1 MKLLEIKRG
10 DRNMKISSN
19 KITASEEIDVQSNR
33 GYLLQCIE
41 DGVLDKDV
49 VIDELLA
56 YISESDAENI
66 INTLEL
72 EYVEEYD
79 EY

>member
-1 MKLLEIKRG
+1 
-10 DRNMKISSN
+10 MKISSN

-41 DGVLDKDV
+41 DGILDKDV
-49 VIDELLA
+49 LIDELLT

-72 EYVEEYD
+72 EYIEEYD

>member
-1 MKLLEIKRG
+1 
-10 DRNMKISSN
+10 MKISSN
-19 KITASEEIDVQSNR
+19 KIQASEGIDAQSNIE
-33 GYLLQCIE
+33 YLLQCIE
-41 DGVLDKDV
+41 DGILDKDV
-49 VIDELLA
+49 LIDELLA

-72 EYVEEYD
+72 DYVEEYD

>member
-1 MKLLEIKRG
+1 
-10 DRNMKISSN
+10 MKISSN
-19 KITASEEIDVQSNR
+19 KITASEGIDVQSNR

-49 VIDELLA
+49 LIDELLV

>member
-1 MKLLEIKRG
+1 
-10 DRNMKISSN
+10 MKISSN

-49 VIDELLA
+49 LIDELLA

-66 INTLEL
+66 INTFEL

>member
-1 MKLLEIKRG
+1 
-10 DRNMKISSN
+10 MKISSN

-49 VIDELLA
+49 LIDELLA

-66 INTLEL
+66 INTFEL
-72 EYVEEYD
+72 KYVEEYD

>member
-1 MKLLEIKRG
+1 
-10 DRNMKISSN
+10 MKISSN

-33 GYLLQCIE
+33 RYLLQCIE

-49 VIDELLA
+49 LIDELLA

-66 INTLEL
+66 INTFEL
-72 EYVEEYD
+72 EYVEGYD

>member
-1 MKLLEIKRG
+1 
-10 DRNMKISSN
+10 MKISSN

-41 DGVLDKDV
+41 DGILDKDV
-49 VIDELLA
+49 LIDELLA

-72 EYVEEYD
+72 EYIEEYD
-79 EY
+79 KY

>member
-1 MKLLEIKRG
+1 
-10 DRNMKISSN
+10 MKISSN
-19 KITASEEIDVQSNR
+19 KITSSEEIHVQSNR

-49 VIDELLA
+49 LIDELLA

>member
-1 MKLLEIKRG
+1 
-10 DRNMKISSN
+10 MKISKQS
-19 KITASEEIDVQSNR
+19 IQASEGIDVQSNT

-49 VIDELLA
+49 LIDELLA
-56 YISESDAENI
+56 YISENDAENI

-72 EYVEEYD
+72 EYIEEYD

>member
-1 MKLLEIKRG
+1 
-10 DRNMKISSN
+10 MKISSN
-19 KITASEEIDVQSNR
+19 KITASEEIDVQSSR
-33 GYLLQCIE
+33 EYLLQCIE

-49 VIDELLA
+49 LIDELLA

-66 INTLEL
+66 INTFEL

>member
-1 MKLLEIKRG
+1 
-10 DRNMKISSN
+10 MKISKQSLQ
-19 KITASEEIDVQSNR
+19 ASEDIDVQSNR

-49 VIDELLA
+49 LIDELLA

>member
-1 MKLLEIKRG
+1 
-10 DRNMKISSN
+10 MKISSN

-49 VIDELLA
+49 VINELLA

-72 EYVEEYD
+72 EYIEEYD

>member
-1 MKLLEIKRG
+1 
-10 DRNMKISSN
+10 MKISSN

-33 GYLLQCIE
+33 EYLLQCIE
-41 DGVLDKDV
+41 DGILDKDV
-49 VIDELLA
+49 LIDELLA

>member
-1 MKLLEIKRG
+1 
-10 DRNMKISSN
+10 MKISKQS
-19 KITASEEIDVQSNR
+19 IQASEEIDVQSNR

-41 DGVLDKDV
+41 DGVLDKNV
-49 VIDELLA
+49 LIAELLA

-72 EYVEEYD
+72 EYIEEYD

>member
-1 MKLLEIKRG
+1 
-10 DRNMKISSN
+10 MKISSN
-19 KITASEEIDVQSNR
+19 KIQASEGIDAQSNT

-49 VIDELLA
+49 LIDELLA

-72 EYVEEYD
+72 QYVEEYD

>member
-1 MKLLEIKRG
+1 
-10 DRNMKISSN
+10 MKISSN
-19 KITASEEIDVQSNR
+19 KITASEGIDVQSNR
-33 GYLLQCIE
+33 EYLLQCIE

-49 VIDELLA
+49 LIDELLA

>member
-1 MKLLEIKRG
+1 
-10 DRNMKISSN
+10 MKISSN
-19 KITASEEIDVQSNR
+19 KIQASEEIDVQSNR

-49 VIDELLA
+49 LIDELLA

-72 EYVEEYD
+72 EYVEEYN

>member
-1 MKLLEIKRG
+1 
-10 DRNMKISSN
+10 MKISSN

-41 DGVLDKDV
+41 DGILDKDIL
-49 VIDELLA
+49 IDELLA
-56 YISESDAENI
+56 YISESDAANI

>member
-1 MKLLEIKRG
+1 
-10 DRNMKISSN
+10 MKISSN

-41 DGVLDKDV
+41 DRVLDKDV
-49 VIDELLA
+49 LIDELLA

>member
-1 MKLLEIKRG
+1 
-10 DRNMKISSN
+10 MKISSN

-41 DGVLDKDV
+41 DGILDKDV
-49 VIDELLA
+49 LIDELLA

>member
-1 MKLLEIKRG
+1 
-10 DRNMKISSN
+10 MKISSN
-19 KITASEEIDVQSNR
+19 KIQTSEGIDVQSNR

-49 VIDELLA
+49 LIDELLA

>member
-1 MKLLEIKRG
+1 MR
-10 DRNMKISSN
+10 ISLN
-19 KITASEEIDVQSNR
+19 KITASEQIDVQSNR

-49 VIDELLA
+49 LIDELLA
-56 YISESDAENI
+56 YISESDVENI

-72 EYVEEYD
+72 KYIEEYD

>member
-1 MKLLEIKRG
+1 
-10 DRNMKISSN
+10 MKISSN

-33 GYLLQCIE
+33 GYLLQCVE

-49 VIDELLA
+49 LIDELLA

>member
-1 MKLLEIKRG
+1 
-10 DRNMKISSN
+10 MKISSN

-49 VIDELLA
+49 LIDELLA

>member
-1 MKLLEIKRG
+1 
-10 DRNMKISSN
+10 MKISSN
-19 KITASEEIDVQSNR
+19 KIQASEGIDVQSNT

-49 VIDELLA
+49 LIDELLA

-72 EYVEEYD
+72 EYIEEYD

>member
-1 MKLLEIKRG
+1 
-10 DRNMKISSN
+10 MKISSN

-33 GYLLQCIE
+33 EYLLQCIE
-41 DGVLDKDV
+41 DGILDKDV
-49 VIDELLA
+49 LIDELLA
-56 YISESDAENI
+56 HISESDAENI

>member
-1 MKLLEIKRG
+1 
-10 DRNMKISSN
+10 MKISSN
-19 KITASEEIDVQSNR
+19 KITASEEIDIQSNR

-49 VIDELLA
+49 LIDELLA

-66 INTLEL
+66 INTFEL

>member
-1 MKLLEIKRG
+1 
-10 DRNMKISSN
+10 MKISSN

>member
-1 MKLLEIKRG
+1 
-10 DRNMKISSN
+10 MKISSN
-19 KITASEEIDVQSNR
+19 KITASEEIDVQSNT

-49 VIDELLA
+49 LIDELLA

-66 INTLEL
+66 IKTLEL

>member
-1 MKLLEIKRG
+1 
-10 DRNMKISSN
+10 MKISSN
-19 KITASEEIDVQSNR
+19 KITASEEIAVQSNR
-33 GYLLQCIE
+33 EYLLQCIE
-41 DGVLDKDV
+41 DRVLDKDV
-49 VIDELLA
+49 LIHELLA

>member
-1 MKLLEIKRG
+1 
-10 DRNMKISSN
+10 MKISSN
-19 KITASEEIDVQSNR
+19 KITASEGIAVQNNR

-49 VIDELLA
+49 LIDELLA

-72 EYVEEYD
+72 EYIEEYD